1 MGDLYWI
8 LTSMGFIIGC
18 VVLLVVMVRH
28 RERVKAKEMDL
39 ALPEPALVPTSVPA
53 LVPAKEASALSFM
66 EQREIA
72 MAEARRTGLCMY
84 TCNCPVEHPYPAYRP
99 VRSIFDPLV
108 RWLSATR
115 LNRWRVSLGI
125 DWFWSAREDLV
136 VCTAHQ
142 ERVSGLLE
150 EFRTAQQKIIAKYLN
165 EQTQALYEYGVSE
178 VHGTV
183 AREMLLLRDP
193 KAREEE
199 EKKARKEKE
208 RREKE
213 KAVASGAV
221 ADLGSVR
228 AAKVAANGG

>member
-1 MGDLYWI
+1 MSDLYWI

-18 VVLLVVMVRH
+18 VVLLVMLVRH
-28 RERVKAKEMDL
+28 RKRMEAKKEMDL
-39 ALPEPALVPTSVPA
+39 ALPEPAPVPASVPA
-53 LVPAKEASALSFM
+53 PVPAKEVGALSFM

-72 MAEARRTGLCMY
+72 MAEARRTGICMY
-84 TCNCPVEHPYPAYRP
+84 NCNCPAEHPYPAYRP

-125 DWFWSAREDLV
+125 GAFWSAKEDFV

-142 ERVSGLLE
+142 ERISGLME

-183 AREMLLLRDP
+183 AKEMQILRDP
-193 KAREEE
+193 K
-199 EKKARKEKE
+199 KQKEKE
-208 RREKE
+208 KQQ
-213 KAVASGAV
+213 KQAQAATGNV
-221 ADLGSVR
+221 ADLAAVR
-228 AAKVAANGG
+228 AQKAVNQNGG